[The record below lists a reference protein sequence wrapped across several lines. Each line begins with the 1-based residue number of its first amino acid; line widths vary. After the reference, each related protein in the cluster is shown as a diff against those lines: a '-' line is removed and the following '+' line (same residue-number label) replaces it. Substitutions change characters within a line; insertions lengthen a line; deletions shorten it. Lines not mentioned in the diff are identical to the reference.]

1 MIQENSF
8 LSTKINPKG
17 QFDSMGKTLSN
28 RSQNDD
34 EFNNSVADWL
44 KQFSDVLSRIERDPG
59 DGKKCSDE
67 TVPNE
72 APQDSHWPKQKK
84 KTEPDSLELINPQTI
99 WPLNAAPVSD
109 MSLID
114 RIAITRGDMDTVITD
129 GFQIMEYPVG
139 ISEKLSG
146 KSGRMQHPLS
156 LLADLIQDEGPDN
169 IMVQNK
175 TPFIDAPTIQKSES
189 SGLNPGLQAITQ
201 PESLSGRLPEK
212 NSRTFQQA
220 SLSADFIQDEGD
232 NGIMVQTKPA
242 TTASDFQNSQNGQT
256 LLHQTFQEK
265 SSELSELKFKGTN
278 PENSET
284 ESGGA
289 NVVKEYNPAQNRN
302 MPNLE
307 NTDDFIQEVKFSDHV
322 TQTRDA
328 NSEIKITNTTS
339 SIPENRNSVSK
350 QLELPVIRQ
359 IVDHASIKLI
369 DGHSQIRIE
378 LKPESLGNLT
388 LQISSENNQISLK
401 ITAENFQVKDVIE
414 NQIGQL
420 RVELQR
426 KGMEIDT
433 VHVDIF
439 NPESTYSQSGRQ
451 GHAETQQDKNGTSF
465 AYINDEDEPETTEL
479 SDTNP
484 PVPVLPSDRKLSCFA

>member
-17 QFDSMGKTLSN
+17 QVDSMGKTLSN

-44 KQFSDVLSRIERDPG
+44 KQFSDVLSRIENDPD
-59 DGKKCSDE
+59 DGKNCSDGML
-67 TVPNE
+67 PNE
-72 APQDSHWPKQKK
+72 ASQDSHWPRQKN
-84 KTEPDSLELINPQTI
+84 KTGTDSLELINPQTI
-99 WPLNAAPVSD
+99 RPLNAAPVSD
-109 MSLID
+109 ISLID
-114 RIAITRGDMDTVITD
+114 RIAITQGDMD
-129 GFQIMEYPVG
+129 YPVG

-146 KSGRMQHPLS
+146 KSGRMQPPLS
-156 LLADLIQDEGPDN
+156 LSADLIQDEGADGM
-169 IMVQNK
+169 MVQNK
-175 TPFIDAPTIQKSES
+175 ILPTTASAIQIFES
-189 SGLNPGLQAITQ
+189 STLNPGLQTITQ
-201 PESLSGRLPEK
+201 PESLSARLPEK

-220 SLSADFIQDEGD
+220 SLSADLIQDEGD
-232 NGIMVQTKPA
+232 DGIMVQTKPA
-242 TTASDFQNSQNGQT
+242 TTASDFQNSENGQT
-256 LLHQTFQEK
+256 LLNQTFQEK
-265 SSELSELKFKGTN
+265 SSELSAKGKGAN
-278 PENSET
+278 PENFET
-284 ESGGA
+284 ESGSV
-289 NVVKEYNPAQNRN
+289 NMVKRDNPTENRN
-302 MPNLE
+302 LANLE
-307 NTDDFIQEVKFSDHV
+307 NTDDSIQEVKFSDQV

-328 NSEIKITNTTS
+328 NSEIKVTNTTS
-339 SIPENRNSVSK
+339 SIPENRSSVSK
-350 QLELPVIRQ
+350 PLEFPVIRQ
-359 IVDHASIKLI
+359 IVDHAAIKLI

-401 ITAENFQVKDVIE
+401 ITAENFQVKDAIE

-465 AYINDEDEPETTEL
+465 ASIVDENEPETTEL

>member
-17 QFDSMGKTLSN
+17 QVDSMGKTLSN

-44 KQFSDVLSRIERDPG
+44 KQFSDVLSRIENDPD
-59 DGKKCSDE
+59 DGKNCSDGML
-67 TVPNE
+67 PND
-72 APQDSHWPKQKK
+72 ASQDSHWPRQKN
-84 KTEPDSLELINPQTI
+84 KTGTDSLELINPQTI
-99 WPLNAAPVSD
+99 RPLNAAPVSD
-109 MSLID
+109 ISLID
-114 RIAITRGDMDTVITD
+114 RIAITQGDMD
-129 GFQIMEYPVG
+129 YPVG
-139 ISEKLSG
+139 IS
-146 KSGRMQHPLS
+146 
-156 LLADLIQDEGPDN
+156 D
-169 IMVQNK
+169 
-175 TPFIDAPTIQKSES
+175 
-189 SGLNPGLQAITQ
+189 LNPGLQTITQ
-201 PESLSGRLPEK
+201 PESLSARLPEK

-220 SLSADFIQDEGD
+220 SLSADLIQDEGD
-232 NGIMVQTKPA
+232 DGIMVQTKPA
-242 TTASDFQNSQNGQT
+242 TTASDFQNSENGQT
-256 LLHQTFQEK
+256 LLNQTFQEK
-265 SSELSELKFKGTN
+265 SSELSAKGKGAN
-278 PENSET
+278 PENFET
-284 ESGGA
+284 ESGSV
-289 NVVKEYNPAQNRN
+289 NMVKRDNPTENRN
-302 MPNLE
+302 LANLE
-307 NTDDFIQEVKFSDHV
+307 NTDDSIQEVKFSDQV
-322 TQTRDA
+322 TQTRDT
-328 NSEIKITNTTS
+328 NSEIKVTNTTS
-339 SIPENRNSVSK
+339 SIPENRSSVSK
-350 QLELPVIRQ
+350 PLEFPVIRQ
-359 IVDHASIKLI
+359 IVDHAAIKLI

-401 ITAENFQVKDVIE
+401 ITAENFQVKDAIE

-465 AYINDEDEPETTEL
+465 ASIVDENEPETTEL